1 MKNKKNIK
9 ILLPIVIFI
18 WGILIYKIVD
28 AFSNDEPPMATKTVS
43 NFIAPKVQ
51 QKETFAL
58 LTIESDPFLGTL
70 YRSPKKQ
77 KGTSKRRKQEIIW
90 PTIAC
95 QGIVS
100 GKTAKSRVYILQVN
114 GQQYLVKKGDT
125 ILQMKVLKST
135 KEAIKLKYKG
145 QTKIVPIM

>member
-9 ILLPIVIFI
+9 ILLPVVIFI

-28 AFSNDEPPMATKTVS
+28 AFSNDELPIATKMAS
-43 NFIAPKVQ
+43 NFIAPKAQ
-51 QKETFAL
+51 LKETFAL
-58 LTIESDPFLGTL
+58 LTIDSDPFLGTL
-70 YRSPKKQ
+70 YTQKKQ
-77 KGTSKRRKQEIIW
+77 KGKSNKPAQEIIW
-90 PTIAC
+90 PAIVC

-125 ILQMKVLKST
+125 LLQMKVLKST
-135 KEAIKLKYKG
+135 LETVKLKYKG
-145 QTKIVPIM
+145 QTKTVPIM